1 MLYWAYYGWTWY
13 GHHYCLHVFAAIS
26 GSAVATVSAVGAFM
40 IPQMVEHGYSKPFSA
55 ALTAAAGTIGVII
68 PPSVPFVIYGVV
80 SGASIT
86 SLLQQASFQAY

>member
-1 MLYWAYYGWTWY
+1 
-13 GHHYCLHVFAAIS
+13 
-26 GSAVATVSAVGAFM
+26 M